1 MGKLEIFAQINRLVS
16 NGLKKAATELLRE
29 YLDKYPDSVRA
40 HKALGQVYLK
50 SGQPRKAVY
59 HLKKSLELSRNSV
72 ATVDSTTS
80 YDPHAF
86 NDDDLVYVATES
98 ENLAEEEYEFEEE
111 DVHQASP
118 NQHQQSAEQNT
129 ANTESDEP
137 EQLEIKIE
145 ELKPVPESESV
156 PSNKSYDEVSGSV
169 GRIDTETSGFQT
181 EPRPLDRHSTAT
193 DTEPSKEVSKIL
205 SGSEN
210 DDSHDV
216 YQESPRPSA
225 FSTDL
230 TESEEDESLDSDDL
244 FIIGI
249 DDEDESQNSEDI
261 DEASEEEVWDDL
273 EDMDE
278 LEIVDEEEPDDDLDY
293 ISDPEFT
300 GEPNRTGDRITQEQ
314 RALQIATEV
323 IADSDWDYK
332 HITLLQEIFSIRG
345 WAAARVVI
353 EQLIE
358 EGATPE
364 EIKLAREIRYL
375 WMESSKYWI
384 TFHKLTAR
392 AVDSCTDAAYKQ
404 MSWLESMRI
413 IRCFPSTPDIE
424 EIHYFIEETYDIWYN
439 SSQLRKCFK
448 AFFKFLKYRT
458 GSMRVTLPGDY
469 PFSFT
474 KSLEEYYDDE
484 YDYLHLSQSQEY
496 RELEIMGLTPD
507 RFDEIPHE
515 QFGRKETVENLE

>member
-16 NGLKKAATELLRE
+16 NGLKKAAAELLTE
-29 YLDKYPDSVRA
+29 YLEKHPDSVIA

-86 NDDDLVYVATES
+86 NDDDWGYVASES
-98 ENLAEEEYEFEEE
+98 EKLAEKEYEF
-111 DVHQASP
+111 DDDKAPQAFP
-118 NQHQQSAEQNT
+118 DQYQQAADRSTE
-129 ANTESDEP
+129 NTESGEHEQIELGMREAESSAEP
-137 EQLEIKIE
+137 EPVLSTTSVDVSAIVDKNGIGSTDSPVELPLLEPCSTAIGAE
-145 ELKPVPESESV
+145 ASLTVL
-156 PSNKSYDEVSGSV
+156 EVS
-169 GRIDTETSGFQT
+169 E
-181 EPRPLDRHSTAT
+181 H
-193 DTEPSKEVSKIL
+193 
-205 SGSEN
+205 SEN
-210 DDSHDV
+210 DDDPEV
-216 YQESPRPSA
+216 YLRRPQPSL
-225 FSTDL
+225 FNTDL
-230 TESEEDESLDSDDL
+230 FPLGEDEFLDSEELSNIVDNDETELGFADD
-244 FIIGI
+244 I
-249 DDEDESQNSEDI
+249 DEEAEEEIWDDIEDI
-261 DEASEEEVWDDL
+261 DELQIFDEEEFDDDL
-273 EDMDE
+273 EYITDPTQAGE
-278 LEIVDEEEPDDDLDY
+278 LNPT
-293 ISDPEFT
+293 P
-300 GEPNRTGDRITQEQ
+300 DRITQEQ

-332 HITLLQEIFSIRG
+332 HTILLQEIFSIRG
-345 WAAARVVI
+345 WAATRVII
-353 EQLIE
+353 EQLIQ
-358 EGATPE
+358 EGASPE

-375 WMESSKYWI
+375 WTENSKYWI

-392 AVDSCTDAAYKQ
+392 ALDSWTDAAYKQ

-413 IRCFPSTPDIE
+413 IRCFPSTPDVE
-424 EIHYFIEETYDIWYN
+424 EIHYFIEETYDLWYN

-474 KSLEEYYDDE
+474 RSLEEYYDDE

-507 RFDEIPHE
+507 RFDQIPH
-515 QFGRKETVENLE
+515 QQMGKKENVENLE

>member
-16 NGLKKAATELLRE
+16 NGLKKAAAELLTE
-29 YLDKYPDSVRA
+29 YLEKHPDSVIA

-72 ATVDSTTS
+72 ATVDSSTS

-86 NDDDLVYVATES
+86 DDDDWQYVATES
-98 ENLAEEEYEFEEE
+98 EKLAEEEYEF
-111 DVHQASP
+111 DDDKAPQASP
-118 NQHQQSAEQNT
+118 GQNQHT
-129 ANTESDEP
+129 ANKSMENTESGEH
-137 EQLEIKIE
+137 EQIE
-145 ELKPVPESESV
+145 LGMQEAESSAESEPVLSTT
-156 PSNKSYDEVSGSV
+156 SEDVSGS
-169 GRIDTETSGFQT
+169 GDKADTESAGSQI
-181 EPRPLDRHSTAT
+181 EPPPLETHSTAT
-193 DTEPSKEVSKIL
+193 DAEPSEEVPDVLNLI
-205 SGSEN
+205 E
-210 DDSHDV
+210 DDDTPDV
-216 YQESPRPSA
+216 YSDGPQSSR

-230 TESEEDESLDSDDL
+230 IESDEDELLDSEERFDIDT
-244 FIIGI
+244 
-249 DDEDESQNSEDI
+249 DDEDEFELADDIDEEAEDEVWDDIEDI
-261 DEASEEEVWDDL
+261 DELQIFDEEELDDDL
-273 EDMDE
+273 E
-278 LEIVDEEEPDDDLDY
+278 Y
-293 ISDPEFT
+293 ITDPTST
-300 GEPNRTGDRITQEQ
+300 GELNPTADRITQQQ

-353 EQLIE
+353 KQLIQ

-375 WMESSKYWI
+375 WTENSKYWI

-392 AVDSCTDAAYKQ
+392 AVDSSTDAAYKQ

-424 EIHYFIEETYDIWYN
+424 EIHYFIEEAYDLWYN

-474 KSLEEYYDDE
+474 RSLEEYYDDE

-507 RFDEIPHE
+507 RFDQIPH
-515 QFGRKETVENLE
+515 QQMGKKENVENLE

>member
-16 NGLKKAATELLRE
+16 NGLKKAATELLTE

-59 HLKKSLELSRNSV
+59 HLKKSLELSRGSV

-86 NDDDLVYVATES
+86 DDDDLVYVATES

-118 NQHQQSAEQNT
+118 NQHPQTADQTPENTGSA
-129 ANTESDEP
+129 EP

-145 ELKPVPESESV
+145 EPEPVPEPGAV
-156 PSNKSYDEVSGSV
+156 PSNKSSDEVSGSV
-169 GRIDTETSGFQT
+169 GRTDTETSGSQT
-181 EPRPLDRHSTAT
+181 EPRPLDRHSTT
-193 DTEPSKEVSKIL
+193 SDTEPSKEVSKLL

-216 YQESPRPSA
+216 YPERPRPSD
-225 FSTDL
+225 FRTDL
-230 TESEEDESLDSDDL
+230 TESEEDDSLDSEHLLIMDT
-244 FIIGI
+244 
-249 DDEDESQNSEDI
+249 DDEDEFDIAEEFDEDL
-261 DEASEEEVWDDL
+261 EEEVWDDL

-278 LEIVDEEEPDDDLDY
+278 LDIVNEEDLDDDLDY
-293 ISDPEFT
+293 ISDSAST
-300 GEPNRTGDRITQEQ
+300 QVLGSSADRITQEQ
-314 RALQIATEV
+314 RALQVATEV

-332 HITLLQEIFSIRG
+332 HITLLREIFSIRG
-345 WAAARVVI
+345 WAAARTVI
-353 EQLIE
+353 VQLIE

-375 WMESSKYWI
+375 WTENSKYWI
-384 TFHKLTAR
+384 TFHKLTPR
-392 AVDSCTDAAYKQ
+392 AVDSFTDAAYKQ

-424 EIHYFIEETYDIWYN
+424 EIHYLIEETYDLWYN
-439 SSQLRKCFK
+439 SRQLRKCFK
-448 AFFKFLKYRT
+448 AFFKFLKFRT

-484 YDYLHLSQSQEY
+484 YDYLNLSQSQEY
-496 RELEIMGLTPD
+496 RELEVMGLTPD